1 MRPITLTNG
10 ILHSATIFFL
20 ARSYRYSY
28 TPAMT
33 TSLSQN
39 YRRYALGLFLAV
51 NLLNYIDRQVLYAVF
66 PLIKSSL
73 QISDTSLGLLG
84 SAFMVVYMCV
94 APVFGWLG
102 DRGNRVR
109 LAAGGLGIWSLATM
123 LAGITSGYS
132 QLLGARSLVGVGE
145 ASFGTVAPG
154 ILADYFPPEK
164 RGRILS
170 WFYLA
175 IPVGS
180 ALGYLLGGVIGA
192 RYGWQSAFLM
202 VGAPGLL
209 LVLPLMLL
217 KTAELPQAG
226 QQCAGSYG
234 SLLKNRSFVLNT
246 LAMTAMTFAMGG
258 MAQWLPT
265 FLFRVHGL
273 GVERGNLLFG
283 GLTVVAGIIG
293 TLTGGW
299 LGDYFQRKRPDG
311 YLLVSGWGF
320 ICGIPA
326 TIVAL
331 TAASL
336 TIALTGIFVA
346 ELCLFLNTG
355 PLNTVIVN
363 VTRHEMRAMAFAANI
378 FVIHA
383 LGDAISP
390 AIIGLLSDHFGLG
403 RALLATVVAI
413 MLAAFFCFLCG
424 RRIAADLVAEHSHF
438 PDVTSAVPPANTL

>member
-1 MRPITLTNG
+1 
-10 ILHSATIFFL
+10 
-20 ARSYRYSY
+20 
-28 TPAMT
+28 MT
-33 TSLSQN
+33 TTLSSG
-39 YRRYALGLFLAV
+39 YRRYALILFIGI

-84 SAFMVVYMCV
+84 SAFMVVYMCA
-94 APVFGWLG
+94 APIFGWLG
-102 DRGNRVR
+102 DRGSRVR

-123 LAGITSGYS
+123 LAGVATGYN

-145 ASFGTVAPG
+145 ASYGTVAPG
-154 ILADYFPPEK
+154 ILSDYFPQEK

-180 ALGYLLGGVIGA
+180 ALGYLLGGVIGE
-192 RYGWQSAFLM
+192 RFGWQSAFLM

-209 LVLPLMLL
+209 LVLPLALL
-217 KTAELPQAG
+217 KTVPMPKIERRVSGGYA
-226 QQCAGSYG
+226 SF
-234 SLLKNRSFVLNT
+234 LKNRSFVLNT

-258 MAQWLPT
+258 MAQWMPT
-265 FLFRVHGL
+265 FLHRVHGL

-293 TLTGGW
+293 TLAGGW
-299 LGDYFQRKRPDG
+299 LGDYFQRRRPDG

-326 TIVAL
+326 TMVAL
-331 TAASL
+331 TAADL
-336 TIALTGIFVA
+336 TTALAGMFLA

-363 VTRHEMRAMAFAANI
+363 VTRHDMRAMAFAANI

-390 AIIGLLSDHFGLG
+390 AFIGFLSDHWGLE
-403 RALLATVVAI
+403 RALLSTVAAI
-413 MLAAFFCFLCG
+413 LLAAVFCFLCG
-424 RRIAADLVAEHSHF
+424 RRIAEDLVVDEPSL
-438 PDVTSAVPPANTL
+438 S

>member
-1 MRPITLTNG
+1 
-10 ILHSATIFFL
+10 
-20 ARSYRYSY
+20 
-28 TPAMT
+28 MT
-33 TSLSQN
+33 TTLSSG
-39 YRRYALGLFLAV
+39 YRRYALILFIGI

-84 SAFMVVYMCV
+84 SAFMVVYMCA
-94 APVFGWLG
+94 APIFGWLG
-102 DRGNRVR
+102 DRGSRVR

-123 LAGITSGYS
+123 LAGVATGYN

-145 ASFGTVAPG
+145 ASYGTVAPG
-154 ILADYFPPEK
+154 ILSDYFPQEK

-180 ALGYLLGGVIGA
+180 ALGYLLGGVIGE
-192 RYGWQSAFLM
+192 RFGWQSAFLM

-209 LVLPLMLL
+209 LVLPLALL
-217 KTAELPQAG
+217 KTVPMPKSERRVSGGYA
-226 QQCAGSYG
+226 SF
-234 SLLKNRSFVLNT
+234 LKNRSFVLNT

-258 MAQWLPT
+258 MAQWMPT
-265 FLFRVHGL
+265 FLNRVHGL

-293 TLTGGW
+293 TLAGGW
-299 LGDYFQRKRPDG
+299 LGDYFQRRRPDG

-326 TIVAL
+326 TMVAL
-331 TAASL
+331 TAADL
-336 TIALTGIFVA
+336 TTALAGMFLA

-363 VTRHEMRAMAFAANI
+363 VTRHDMRAMAFAANI

-383 LGDAISP
+383 LGDAVSP
-390 AIIGLLSDHFGLG
+390 AFIGFLSDHWGLE
-403 RALLATVVAI
+403 RALLSTVAAI
-413 MLAAFFCFLCG
+413 LLAAVFCFLCG
-424 RRIAADLVAEHSHF
+424 RRIAADLVVDEPSHS
-438 PDVTSAVPPANTL
+438 